1 MCYILQ
7 ANLNGRF
14 LPNPL
19 PMTSALLARLQL
31 LLTQPVTQPERE
43 PNVGT
48 EREIGA
54 ARGGVAGCHVFSRSK
69 KKKTRQ
75 LRISAAMETYLVTAP
90 APLHKLPQL

>member
-1 MCYILQ
+1 
-7 ANLNGRF
+7 
-14 LPNPL
+14 
-19 PMTSALLARLQL
+19 MTSALLARLQL

-69 KKKTRQ
+69 KKKDKAVAYFCRHGNVPCDSTCP
-75 LRISAAMETYLVTAP
+75 P
-90 APLHKLPQL
+90 A